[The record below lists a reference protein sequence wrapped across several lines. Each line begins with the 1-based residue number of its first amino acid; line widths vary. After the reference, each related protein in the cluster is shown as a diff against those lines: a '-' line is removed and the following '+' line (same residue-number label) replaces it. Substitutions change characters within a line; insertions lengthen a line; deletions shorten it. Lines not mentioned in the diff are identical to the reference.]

1 MKSNIS
7 LCFPSVKTKETNK
20 KKIIRQKTLSF
31 TKLNQTFLN
40 NKDFKKFK
48 RSKFSHVIKVSLLNG
63 VGGMD
68 SMGSVNVWVEC
79 VLKI

>member
-1 MKSNIS
+1 MLSIGKN
-7 LCFPSVKTKETNK
+7 KRNK
-20 KKIIRQKTLSF
+20 KKVIIRQKTLSF